1 MRAEIITIGD
11 ELLIGQVVDTNSA
24 WMAQRLNEVGISLY
38 QITSVHDDREHILKA
53 LDEAFSRADIVLT
66 TGGLG
71 PTKDDIT
78 KHVMCE
84 YFGTTLVEDPQ
95 VRAHIHDLY
104 KDRPEALNRLTATQ
118 WLVPASATILP
129 NRVGSAPIMV
139 FEYKSKVESLN
150 SKVNESK
157 VESRKSKVNEISEAV
172 STDSQHSTLDIRHS
186 TLNIQHSTFDSQHS
200 TFDIQTPKY
209 LIALPGVP
217 HEMKIAMTEQV
228 LPFIRLKVKGERLEA
243 SETFSSPSGRPL
255 NSSEAST
262 KHNKI
267 IHKTIL
273 LSGIPESKL
282 AILIEDWE
290 NALPSS
296 IHLAYLPKDG
306 IIRLRLSSY
315 GEATEAEIQSYIDT
329 LLPLIGD
336 YLLATEDISLEALAG
351 RLLSQKG
358 MTIATAES
366 CTGGRLAA
374 ALNAQS
380 GSSAYYMGS
389 VVAYDNSVK
398 TNILGVSSETLNTD
412 GAVSESTVRQMAEG
426 VRTLLHTDYAI
437 ATSGIAGPTGGT
449 PDKPVGT
456 VWIAW
461 ATPEGT
467 EAKCFHFG
475 AARER
480 EQITLRAVT
489 ESLVHLIKSLNTKQ

>member
-24 WMAQRLNEVGISLY
+24 WMAQQLNEMGISLH
-38 QITSVHDDREHILKA
+38 QITSVHDDREHILTA

-84 YFGTTLVEDPQ
+84 YFGTQLVEDAR
-95 VRAHIHDLY
+95 VRTHIHELY
-104 KDRPEALNRLTATQ
+104 KERPEALNRLTATQ
-118 WLVPASATILP
+118 WLVPESATILP

-139 FEYKSKVESLN
+139 FENEVKGERLKVKGEGHN
-150 SKVNESK
+150 SK
-157 VESRKSKVNEISEAV
+157 
-172 STDSQHSTLDIRHS
+172 
-186 TLNIQHSTFDSQHS
+186 F
-200 TFDIQTPKY
+200 

-228 LPFIRLKVKGERLEA
+228 LPYLQSKVKSQMSKVCDSQHLTLDIRQ
-243 SETFSSPSGRPL
+243 
-255 NSSEAST
+255 
-262 KHNKI
+262 I

-273 LSGIPESKL
+273 VHGIPESKL

-315 GEATEAEIQSYIDT
+315 GEATEEEIQSYINT
-329 LLPLIGD
+329 LLPLISN
-336 YLLATEDISLEALAG
+336 YLLVEEDISLESLAG
-351 RLLSQKG
+351 CLLKQHG

-374 ALNAQS
+374 ALNSQS

-389 VVAYDNSVK
+389 VVAYDNTIKEQV
-398 TNILGVSSETLNTD
+398 LGVQQDTLMQY
-412 GAVSESTVRQMAEG
+412 GAVSEQTVRAMAEG
-426 VRTLLHTDYAI
+426 VRKLMHTDYAI

-461 ATPEGT
+461 ATPKGT
-467 EAKCFHFG
+467 EAQCFHFG

-480 EQITLRAVT
+480 EQITQRAVT
-489 ESLVHLIKSLNTKQ
+489 AALVELIKSLNSSAAFTKQ

>member
-1 MRAEIITIGD
+1 MLAEIITIGD

-24 WMAQRLNEVGISLY
+24 WMAERLNEAGIELH

-53 LDEAFSRADIVLT
+53 LDEAFSRADIVFT

-84 YFGTTLVEDPQ
+84 YFGTSLVEDSF
-95 VRAHIHDLY
+95 VHAHVLELY
-104 KDRPEALNRLTATQ
+104 KDRPEALNSLTATQ
-118 WLVPASATILP
+118 WLVPESATILP

-139 FEYKSKVESLN
+139 FEKCVRVQELRSSEECKTHSSK
-150 SKVNESK
+150 
-157 VESRKSKVNEISEAV
+157 
-172 STDSQHSTLDIRHS
+172 
-186 TLNIQHSTFDSQHS
+186 F
-200 TFDIQTPKY
+200 
-209 LIALPGVP
+209 LIAMPGVP
-217 HEMKIAMTEQV
+217 YEMKIAMTEQV
-228 LPFIRLKVKGERLEA
+228 LPFIRLEVKGEKLKADRILH
-243 SETFSSPSGRPL
+243 R
-255 NSSEAST
+255 
-262 KHNKI
+262 
-267 IHKTIL
+267 TIL
-273 LSGIPESKL
+273 VYGIPESKL

-306 IIRLRLSSY
+306 IIRLRLSTY
-315 GEATEAEIQSYIDT
+315 GEATEEDLQSYIDT

-336 YLLATEDISLEALAG
+336 YLLAKEDISLPAIAG
-351 RLLSQKG
+351 LLLKQKG

-374 ALNAQS
+374 ALNALS
-380 GSSAYYMGS
+380 GSSAYYKGS
-389 VVAYDNSVK
+389 VVAYDNTIKEKV
-398 TNILGVSSETLNTD
+398 LGVHHSTLMES
-412 GAVSESTVRQMAEG
+412 GAVSEQTVRQMAEG
-426 VRTLLHTDYAI
+426 VRTLMHTDYAI

-461 ATPEGT
+461 ATPIST
-467 EAKCFHFG
+467 QAKCFHFG

-489 ESLVHLIKSLNTKQ
+489 EALVRLVKILSTQSAAGC

>member
-1 MRAEIITIGD
+1 MKAEIITIGD

-24 WMAQRLNEVGISLY
+24 WMAERLNEVGISLY

-53 LDEAFSRADIVLT
+53 LDDAFSHADIVLT

-78 KHVMCE
+78 KHVLCE
-84 YFGTTLVEDPQ
+84 YFNTQLVEDEQ
-95 VRAHIHDLY
+95 VRAHIYDLY
-104 KDRPEALNRLTATQ
+104 KERPEALNRLTATQ
-118 WLVPASATILP
+118 WLVPESATILP

-139 FEYKSKVESLN
+139 LEKEAKGERRKAKGKV
-150 SKVNESK
+150 
-157 VESRKSKVNEISEAV
+157 
-172 STDSQHSTLDIRHS
+172 
-186 TLNIQHSTFDSQHS
+186 
-200 TFDIQTPKY
+200 
-209 LIALPGVP
+209 LIAMPGVP

-228 LPFIRLKVKGERLEA
+228 LPYIRLKVKGERLKAEDIVH
-243 SETFSSPSGRPL
+243 R
-255 NSSEAST
+255 
-262 KHNKI
+262 
-267 IHKTIL
+267 TIL

-290 NALPSS
+290 NALPAS
-296 IHLAYLPKDG
+296 IHLAYLPKNG
-306 IIRLRLSSY
+306 MIRLRLSSY
-315 GEATEAEIQSYIDT
+315 GEATEEQIQAQIDS
-329 LLPLIGD
+329 LLPLID
-336 YLLATEDISLEALAG
+336 KYVLATEDIALEALVG
-351 RLLSQKG
+351 RLLAQNG
-358 MTIATAES
+358 QTIATAES

-389 VVAYDNSVK
+389 VIAYDNSVK
-398 TNILGVSSETLNTD
+398 TNLLGVSQDILNTD

-426 VRTLLHTDYAI
+426 VRKLLGTDYAI

-449 PDKPVGT
+449 AEKPVGT

-467 EAKCFHFG
+467 KAQCFHFG

-480 EQITLRAVT
+480 EQITQRAVT
-489 ESLVHLIKSLNTKQ
+489 AALVGMVEIFY